1 MTIDSDGV
9 FNFKNRPR
17 IRSVMIVLVSSFLV
31 VVVIVVVVVAVTV
44 LAVVLPVSVV
54 QEPSLDC

>member
-1 MTIDSDGV
+1 MKIDNEGV

-17 IRSVMIVLVSSFLV
+17 IRSVMIILVASFLV
-31 VVVIVVVVVAVTV
+31 VVVVVVVAVTV

>member
-1 MTIDSDGV
+1 
-9 FNFKNRPR
+9 
-17 IRSVMIVLVSSFLV
+17 MIVLVSSFLV
-31 VVVIVVVVVAVTV
+31 AVVVVVVVAVTV